1 MEVEVPPR
9 VPFLWSPRQELSYE
23 RTHVDRV
30 QYFLTRG
37 SFRDIAPLLDVACG
51 SVLDTPLVPPRPI
64 GSPPFDRKS
73 MSGAKSARDKPS
85 ESICGP
91 DL

>member
-1 MEVEVPPR
+1 M
-9 VPFLWSPRQELSYE
+9 
-23 RTHVDRV
+23 
-30 QYFLTRG
+30 
-37 SFRDIAPLLDVACG
+37 IAPEERLPVVIETDFSGITKALG
-51 SVLDTPLVPPRPI
+51 RMLPLPPPPRPI
-64 GSPPFDRKS
+64 GSSPFDRKS